1 LENTTS
7 IPKRLKSRIIK
18 FKSGF
23 KGPFW
28 VANIMELFERLAYY
42 GQATILSIFLR
53 DHLKFSEIEAGQLS
67 SIFGGLIYLLP
78 VFAGSL
84 ADKFGFR
91 KAFSFAF
98 LVLAMGYFLIGS
110 TGMELFSGFY
120 SNFNLYWILIVI
132 LVFTAI
138 GGSFIKPSV
147 LGTVALTTT
156 KETKSLGYAIYY
168 WLVNMGAAI
177 GPLLAFIVRDTY
189 GIQFVYMVSAISCAL
204 MFISTRLFFKE
215 PLEKEPGET
224 QELKTVLLNLL
235 KVLKNSRFI
244 IFLLIFGLY
253 WILFWQFFIIIPFFI
268 SDFIS
273 PEAPIE
279 LILSTGAW
287 TIIALQIPVSWFTK
301 KIPTQSA
308 IVIGFILAALCWLL
322 WYFFLPTSP
331 GSETLSIFLI
341 VLGIF
346 IFSVGEQ
353 IQAPRYYEYISELA
367 PKGQVALF
375 QGYAFLP
382 IAFAWGFGG
391 TLGGWLYQTFV
402 TESDQPKMVFITLFF
417 IGVTATVLMFI
428 YNIYLKRHLKRSR
441 I

>member
-1 LENTTS
+1 LEKTTTLN
-7 IPKRLKSRIIK
+7 RLKT
-18 FKSGF
+18 GF
-23 KGPFW
+23 RGPFW
-28 VANIMELFERLAYY
+28 VANVMELFERLAYY

-53 DHLKFSEIEAGQLS
+53 DHLNFTEFQAGQLS

-78 VFAGSL
+78 VFAGTL
-84 ADKFGFR
+84 ADKYGFR

-98 LVLAMGYFLIGS
+98 LILAMGYFLIGS

-120 SNFNLYWILIVI
+120 ANFDLYWLLTFILI
-132 LVFTAI
+132 FTAI

-156 KETKSLGYAIYY
+156 PETKSLGYAIYY
-168 WLVNMGAAI
+168 WLVNIGAAI
-177 GPLLAFIVRDTY
+177 GPLLAFFVRDSF
-189 GIQFVYMVSAISCAL
+189 GIQFVYLVSAISCAL
-204 MFISTRLFFKE
+204 MFFSTRIFFKE
-215 PLEKEPGET
+215 PAERDPSEIQKLS
-224 QELKTVLLNLL
+224 TVLLNLV
-235 KVLKNSRFI
+235 KVLKNFRFMV
-244 IFLLIFGLY
+244 FLLIFGLY
-253 WILFWQFFIIIPFFI
+253 WVLFWQFFIVIPFFI

-287 TIIALQIPVSWFTK
+287 TIIVLQIPVNWITK
-301 KIPTQSA
+301 RIHTQNA
-308 IVIGFILAALCWLL
+308 IMIGFVFAMLSWLL
-322 WYFFLPTSP
+322 WYLFLPVTPGASP
-331 GSETLSIFLI
+331 GFSIFLI

-346 IFSVGEQ
+346 IFSIGEQ

-391 TLGGWLYQTFV
+391 TLGGWLYENFV
-402 TESDQPKMVFITLFF
+402 KQSQQPRMVFLSLFLIGLVATIFMYLYSLYVKRTL
-417 IGVTATVLMFI
+417 
-428 YNIYLKRHLKRSR
+428 KK
-441 I
+441 

>member
-1 LENTTS
+1 LETTTILS
-7 IPKRLKSRIIK
+7 RLKT
-18 FKSGF
+18 GF

-53 DHLKFSEIEAGQLS
+53 DHLKFTELQAGQLS

-78 VFAGSL
+78 VFAGTL
-84 ADKFGFR
+84 ADKYGFR

-98 LVLAMGYFLIGS
+98 LVLAIGYFLIGS
-110 TGMELFSGFY
+110 TGMEIFSGFY

-132 LVFTAI
+132 LIFTAV

-156 KETKSLGYAIYY
+156 PETKSLGFAIYY

-177 GPLLAFIVRDTY
+177 GPLIAYFVRDAY
-189 GIQFVYMVSAISCAL
+189 GIEFVYMVSAISCSL
-204 MFISTRLFFKE
+204 MFVSTLLFFKE
-215 PLEKEPGET
+215 PVEKSPGDI
-224 QELKTVLLNLL
+224 QDLKTVMLNLFR
-235 KVLKNSRFI
+235 VLQNFRFM
-244 IFLLIFGLY
+244 IFLLVFGLY
-253 WILFWQFFIIIPFFI
+253 WILFWQFFIVIPFFI

-287 TIIALQIPVSWFTK
+287 TIIVLQIPVNWLTK
-301 KIPTQSA
+301 RIPTQSA
-308 IVIGFILAALCWLL
+308 IIIGFILAALCWLL
-322 WYFFLPTSP
+322 WYFFLPTTP
-331 GSETLSIFLI
+331 GNETLSIAII

-353 IQAPRYYEYISELA
+353 TQAPRYYEYISELA

-382 IAFAWGFGG
+382 IAFAWIFGG

-402 TESDQPKMVFITLFF
+402 TESDQPRMVFLALFL
-417 IGVTATVLMFI
+417 IGVAATILM
-428 YNIYLKRHLKRSR
+428 YLYSLYVKRSR
-441 I
+441 N